1 MPTAE
6 YAAMYYK
13 KFGVK
18 AYHDHDFYGQ
28 STSIYIID
36 MGLTNTE
43 ESLRNVKTRT
53 LINPMGRRN
62 THGSFVASIIG
73 KMGSYAPN
81 GDVPGIA
88 PDAQIYLADVSDS
101 QGAIYTS
108 TLIKA
113 IQDAI
118 DLRVDIISISLGTDV
133 YDQRLENVVND
144 AAKKNILVF
153 AAAGNCNCRTYEFPA
168 ACESAI
174 SVASMDSNRRL
185 SVFNT
190 RNDAVAVFAPGQNI
204 KVPGSSRLSG
214 TSFAVPFASGL
225 AALELS
231 RRRAILPCATIYFE
245 KSKWETGFLSYFFFF
260 PKSHTCS
267 RNTEKTTTRCDGQ
280 MTSCRQVGRENTNNT
295 LMAVGKAEEQQSR
308 NTSVSHQGSTL
319 SDG

>member
-6 YAAMYYK
+6 YAATYYK

-18 AYHDHDFYGQ
+18 AYHDHEFYGQ

-73 KMGSYAPN
+73 KMGSYTAAESS
-81 GDVPGIA
+81 VPGIA

-118 DLRVDIISISLGTDV
+118 DLRVDIISISLGTNV
-133 YDQRLENVVND
+133 YDQKLENVVND
-144 AAKKNILVF
+144 AAKKGILVF

-174 SVASMDSNRRL
+174 SVASMDTNRRL

-231 RRRAILPCATIYFE
+231 RRRAINPTAVMSRQEAITFLREVLDLDCSVHTYSTDVCSE
-245 KSKWETGFLSYFFFF
+245 KYAGGSFAANTEEQKAKLFLSCCLALFCVFVILDKF
-260 PKSHTCS
+260 K
-267 RNTEKTTTRCDGQ
+267 K
-280 MTSCRQVGRENTNNT
+280 
-295 LMAVGKAEEQQSR
+295 
-308 NTSVSHQGSTL
+308 
-319 SDG
+319 